1 MTAKE
6 ILQSVQFVFD
16 QHGKPSG
23 ALLDM
28 RAWESL
34 LSLLEDAEDVE
45 LVRSRLHN
53 WRTKEGWSCW
63 EDFEAEIDGRA
74 V

>member
-1 MTAKE
+1 MTASE

-16 QHGKPSG
+16 RHGKPSG
-23 ALLDM
+23 ALLDI

-34 LSLLEDAEDVE
+34 LALLEDAEDVE
-45 LVRSRLHN
+45 LVRSRLKN
-53 WRTKEGWSCW
+53 WRSKAGWSRW
-63 EDFEAEIDGRA
+63 EDFEAELDGHA

>member
-1 MTAKE
+1 MTASE

-34 LSLLEDAEDVE
+34 LALLEDAEDVE
-45 LVRSRLHN
+45 LIRSRLKN
-53 WRTKEGWSCW
+53 WRSKGGWSLW
-63 EDFEAEIDGRA
+63 EDFEAELDSHA